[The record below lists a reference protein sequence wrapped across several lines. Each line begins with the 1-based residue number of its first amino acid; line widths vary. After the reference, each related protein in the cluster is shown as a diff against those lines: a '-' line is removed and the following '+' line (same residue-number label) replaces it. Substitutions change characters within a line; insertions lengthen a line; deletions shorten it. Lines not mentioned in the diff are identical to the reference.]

1 MSKEYFKKCK
11 KFEKEISSKIKLFIT
26 SLCKE
31 CPHQQ
36 DQHEMN
42 CLECCPVKR
51 GDAPNTPYENQNELA
66 EKQDQSFKKLL
77 LH

>member
-1 MSKEYFKKCK
+1 MSNEYFDKCK
-11 KFEKEISSKIKLFIT
+11 KFERGISRKIKQFIV

-42 CLECCPVKR
+42 CLECCPLR
-51 GDAPNTPYENQNELA
+51 GVLGKMLKSSQKIT
-66 EKQDQSFKKLL
+66 
-77 LH
+77 